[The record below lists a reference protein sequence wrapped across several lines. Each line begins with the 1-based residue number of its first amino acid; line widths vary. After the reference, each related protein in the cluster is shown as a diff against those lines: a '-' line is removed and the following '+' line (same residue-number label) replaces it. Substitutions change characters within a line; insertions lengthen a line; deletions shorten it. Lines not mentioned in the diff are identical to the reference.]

1 VFVFTI
7 SPSQHVRGYRICIN
21 HDRPNG
27 TAKARATV
35 VVVIVTGSSH
45 SGDGQ
50 LRAATVTVDPS
61 PVDYK
66 LHFGW
71 RPDADART
79 PFIIALD
86 HHAIGDSG
94 VLD

>member
-1 VFVFTI
+1 MFTR
-7 SPSQHVRGYRICIN
+7 SPIRSRIQNCIN
-21 HDRPNG
+21 HDRPNA

-35 VVVIVTGSSH
+35 VVVIVTRSSH
-45 SGDGQ
+45 SGDSQ
-50 LRAATVTVDPS
+50 SRAATVTVDPS
-61 PVDYK
+61 SVDYK

-71 RPDADART
+71 PPDADARR

-86 HHAIGDSG
+86 HHSVGDSG